1 MKDAKWIYENYEFD
15 NRITNL
21 MWTISGDY
29 DENMDSGEKSFIS
42 KNVALYH
49 AVTAGGRRK
58 YIAWPSVKKYVI
70 SRHRAGFDKNIILGL
85 IAMGSDLVVEEKIIA
100 ERPGVYD
107 IRKKA
112 YDDILSN
119 YYNLHTD
126 NLLEK
131 TRHAMI
137 LEKTGKCPLM
147 DVETRNLLNDLLAL
161 QTREDTIELLKGI
174 EDIYMKY
181 FPLFVHE
188 DGSEGENASGNEKG
202 QRGDFSD
209 FMLEELFDDQEQ
221 SDIEASVEDISNAL
235 LGESQDENSNNSN
248 NSNETNNRIL
258 RVQEEDLEKI
268 YQKVAYYYGNSF
280 LPINEV
286 KHLQNRVCQGA
297 HGNCRIYM
305 TDGVIRSECK
315 NEFQEKYV
323 KRQQSKNIEVF
334 QAGYK
339 VFKRNINKLK
349 DSMARTLVQ
358 EEIADRIPSDAGK
371 IVSNKLWRI
380 NRSSNN
386 KVFVKTIDNDKGSFV
401 VDILMD
407 SSGSQRRNQSRVAIQ
422 AYILAQSLTLV
433 GIPNRVLGF
442 SSFLDYT
449 VIKRFRDYESPL
461 TANDNIFE
469 YFCSGNNR
477 DGLAIKATCQDLL
490 KRREDN
496 KILIVLSDGRPNDI
510 KVGKGQVADLH
521 AAYRGRVAI
530 EDTAREVRLA
540 RQQGILV
547 LGVFTGKEQDLM
559 AEKLIYGKD
568 FAYIKEINRF
578 SEMVIKY
585 LKQIITN

>member
-1 MKDAKWIYENYEFD
+1 MKDDKWIYEDYEFD

-29 DENMDSGEKSFIS
+29 DENMDRGEKNFIS
-42 KNVALYH
+42 ENVALYH

-70 SRHRAGFDKNIILGL
+70 SRHRAGFDKNILLAL
-85 IAMGSDLVVEEKIIA
+85 IAMGSDLIVEEKVIA

-112 YDDILSN
+112 YEDILSN
-119 YYNLHTD
+119 YYNQHTD

-131 TRHAMI
+131 TKHAMI
-137 LEKTGKCPLM
+137 LEKIGKNPKL
-147 DVETRNLLNDLLAL
+147 DVKTRNLLNGLLAL
-161 QTREDTIELLKGI
+161 QTKDDTIELLKGI
-174 EDIYMKY
+174 EELYMKY
-181 FPLFVHE
+181 FPLFAE
-188 DGSEGENASGNEKG
+188 ADEAEADESGNKKNG
-202 QRGDFSD
+202 IRGDFSD
-209 FMLEELFDDQEQ
+209 FMLEELFEDQEE

-235 LGESQDENSNNSN
+235 LGESQGEVSTNSDKA
-248 NSNETNNRIL
+248 NNRIL

-268 YQKVAYYYGNSF
+268 YEKVAYYYGKSF
-280 LPINEV
+280 LPINDV
-286 KHLQNRVCQGA
+286 RQLQNRVCQGA
-297 HGNCRIYM
+297 HGNCRIHM
-305 TDGVIRSECK
+305 TDGVIRSDSK
-315 NEFQEKYV
+315 NNFQEKYV

-334 QAGYK
+334 HANYK

-371 IVSNKLWRI
+371 IVAHKLWRV

-422 AYILAQSLTLV
+422 AYILAHALTLV

-461 TANDNIFE
+461 SANDNIFE
-469 YFCSGNNR
+469 YFCAGNNR

-510 KVGKGQVADLH
+510 KVGKGQVEDLH

-530 EDTAREVRLA
+530 DDTAREVRLA
-540 RQQGILV
+540 RHQGILV

-568 FAYIKEINRF
+568 FAYIKDINRF
-578 SEMVIKY
+578 SEMVIIY

>member
-1 MKDAKWIYENYEFD
+1 MKSLKDAKWIYENYEFD

-58 YIAWPSVKKYVI
+58 YIDWPSVKKYVI
-70 SRHRAGFDKNIILGL
+70 SRHRAGFDKDIVLGL
-85 IAMGSDLVVEEKIIA
+85 IAMGSDLVVEEKIIS

-112 YDDILSN
+112 YEDILEN

-126 NLLEK
+126 NLMEK

-137 LEKTGKCPLM
+137 LEKIGKCPLM
-147 DVETRNLLNDLLAL
+147 DVDTRNLLNDLLAL
-161 QTREDTIELLKGI
+161 QSKDDTIELLKGI

-181 FPLFVHE
+181 FPLFVQK
-188 DGSEGENASGNEKG
+188 DGSEGEDASGNRQG

-235 LGESQDENSNNSN
+235 LGGSQGEVSTNSDKA
-248 NSNETNNRIL
+248 NNRIL
-258 RVQEEDLEKI
+258 RVEEEDLEKI
-268 YQKVAYYYGNSF
+268 YEKVAYYYGNSF
-280 LPINEV
+280 LPINDV
-286 KHLQNRVCQGA
+286 KHLQNKVCQGA
-297 HGNCRIYM
+297 HGSCRIHM
-305 TDGVIRSECK
+305 TDGVIRSDSK
-315 NEFQEKYV
+315 NEFQQKYI
-323 KRQQSKNIEVF
+323 KRQESKNIEVF
-334 QAGYK
+334 RAGYK

-349 DSMARTLVQ
+349 ESMARTLVQ
-358 EEIADRIPSDAGK
+358 EEIADNIPSDAGK
-371 IVSNKLWRI
+371 IVAAKLWRV

-422 AYILAQSLTLV
+422 SYILAQALTLV

-461 TANDNIFE
+461 AANDNIFE
-469 YFCSGNNR
+469 YFCSGTNR

-510 KVGKGQVADLH
+510 KVGKGQVADLS
-521 AAYRGRVAI
+521 AAYRGRVAVD
-530 EDTAREVRLA
+530 DTAREVRLA

-547 LGVFTGKEQDLM
+547 LGVFTGKEQDLG

-585 LKQIITN
+585 LKQIIAN

>member
-58 YIAWPSVKKYVI
+58 YIAWPSIKKYVI
-70 SRHRAGFDKNIILGL
+70 SRHRAGFDKNIMLGL

-107 IRKKA
+107 LRKKA

-137 LEKTGKCPLM
+137 LEKTGKNPLM

-161 QTREDTIELLKGI
+161 QTRKDTIELLKGI
-174 EDIYMKY
+174 EDIYVKY

-188 DGSEGENASGNEKG
+188 DGSEGENTSDNGKG
-202 QRGDFSD
+202 IRGDFSD
-209 FMLEELFDDQEQ
+209 FMLEELFEDQET
-221 SDIEASVEDISNAL
+221 SDIEASIEDISNAL
-235 LGESQDENSNNSN
+235 LGESEGEVSN
-248 NSNETNNRIL
+248 NSNEANNRIL

-268 YQKVAYYYGNSF
+268 YEKVAYYYGNSF

-286 KHLQNRVCQGA
+286 KHLQDRVCRGA
-297 HGNCRIYM
+297 HGNCRIHM
-305 TDGVIRSECK
+305 TDGVIRSKCK

-323 KRQQSKNIEVF
+323 KRQQSKNLEVF

-339 VFKRNINKLK
+339 FFKRNINKLK

-371 IVSNKLWRI
+371 IVANKLWRI
-380 NRSSNN
+380 DRSSNN

-422 AYILAQSLTLV
+422 AYILAQALTLV

-449 VIKRFRDYESPL
+449 VIKRFRDYEAPL
-461 TANDNIFE
+461 IANENIFE

-510 KVGKGQVADLH
+510 KVGKGQLADLH

-530 EDTAREVRLA
+530 DDTAREVRLA

-568 FAYIKEINRF
+568 FAYIKDINRF

-585 LKQIITN
+585 LKQIIIN

>member
-1 MKDAKWIYENYEFD
+1 MNDAKWIYENYEFD
-15 NRITNL
+15 NRISNL

-29 DENMDSGEKSFIS
+29 DENMDLGEKSFIS
-42 KNVALYH
+42 ENVALYH

-58 YIAWPSVKKYVI
+58 YINWPSVKKYVI
-70 SRHRAGFDKNIILGL
+70 SRYRAGFDKDIVLGL
-85 IAMGSDLVVEEKIIA
+85 IGMGSDILIEEKVIA

-112 YDDILSN
+112 YDDILVH
-119 YYNLHTD
+119 YYSLHTD

-131 TRHAMI
+131 ARHALVLLKI
-137 LEKTGKCPLM
+137 GKNPQM
-147 DVETRNLLNDLLAL
+147 DVETRHLTTDLTEL
-161 QTREDTIELLKGI
+161 QNREDTIDFLRGI

-181 FPLFVHE
+181 FPLFVPE
-188 DGSEGENASGNEKG
+188 EGTEKSNKG
-202 QRGDFSD
+202 KRGDFSD
-209 FMLEELFDDQEQ
+209 FMLEEMFDDSET
-221 SDIEASVEDISNAL
+221 SDISSSVEEIASAL
-235 LGESQDENSNNSN
+235 LGESEGESETIQNNGS
-248 NSNETNNRIL
+248 NRIL
-258 RVQEEDLEKI
+258 RVKEEDLEQI
-268 YQKVAYYYGNSF
+268 YEKVAYYYGKSF
-280 LPINEV
+280 LANNEV
-286 KHLQNRVCQGA
+286 KQLQNKVCRGS
-297 HGNCRIYM
+297 HGNCRIHM
-305 TDGVIRSECK
+305 TDGVIRSDCK

-323 KRQQSKNIEVF
+323 KRQQIKNVDVF
-334 QAGYK
+334 RANQK

-349 DSMARTLVQ
+349 ESISRTLIQ
-358 EEIADRIPSDAGK
+358 EEISDRIPSDAGK
-371 IVSNKLWRI
+371 LIANKLWRI

-407 SSGSQRRNQSRVAIQ
+407 SSGSQRRNQPRVAIQ
-422 AYILAQSLTLV
+422 AYILAQALTMV

-449 VIKRFRDYESPL
+449 VIKRFRDYQSPL
-461 TANDNIFE
+461 SENDNIFE

-477 DGLAIKATCQDLL
+477 DGLAIKATCQELL

-510 KVGKGQVADLH
+510 KVGKGQAADLT

-530 EDTAREVRLA
+530 DDTAKEVRLA
-540 RQQGILV
+540 RQMGILV

-578 SEMVIKY
+578 SEIVIKY
-585 LKQIITN
+585 LKQIIAN